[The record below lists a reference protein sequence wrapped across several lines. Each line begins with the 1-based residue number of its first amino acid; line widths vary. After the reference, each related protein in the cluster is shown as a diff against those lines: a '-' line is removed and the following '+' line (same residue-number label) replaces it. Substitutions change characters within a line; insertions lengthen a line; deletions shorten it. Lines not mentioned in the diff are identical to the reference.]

1 MPIDRIETEGIRE
14 AMFGID
20 AATPSLDVE
29 KTSSGDSGAGPPP
42 EPGLDATGPAGFQ
55 YTCPERRYL

>member
-29 KTSSGDSGAGPPP
+29 KNFFRRLRCGSAAGAGP
-42 EPGLDATGPAGFQ
+42 
-55 YTCPERRYL
+55 